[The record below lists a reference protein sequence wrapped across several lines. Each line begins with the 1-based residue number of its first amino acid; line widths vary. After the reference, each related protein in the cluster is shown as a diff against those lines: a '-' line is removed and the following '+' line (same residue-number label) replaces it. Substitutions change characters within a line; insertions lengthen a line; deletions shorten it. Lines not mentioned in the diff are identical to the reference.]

1 MKKTNFTIFL
11 IILLVTVCINNVL
24 AVDVGELIN
33 IGDSTSSGSGD
44 VDTKLTNIMNNAL
57 GVISVVGVTIAF
69 GMLVFVGMKLMSAAP
84 SEKADVKKYLVPFVI
99 GAVCILGSIFVLNL
113 MSGFGEELNN
123 VMK

>member
-1 MKKTNFTIFL
+1 MKKTIFTIFL

-44 VDTKLTNIMNNAL
+44 VDTKVTNIMNNAL
-57 GVISVVGVTIAF
+57 GVISVVGVAIAF
-69 GMLVFVGMKLMSAAP
+69 GMLVFVGMKIISVAP
-84 SEKADVKKYLVPFVI
+84 SDRADVKKYVIPFII

-113 MSGFGEELNN
+113 VSGLGAELNN